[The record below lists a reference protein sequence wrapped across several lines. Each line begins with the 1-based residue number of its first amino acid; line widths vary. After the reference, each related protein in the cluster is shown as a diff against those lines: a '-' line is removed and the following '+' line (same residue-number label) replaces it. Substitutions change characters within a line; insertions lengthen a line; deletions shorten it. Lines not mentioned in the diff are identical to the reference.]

1 MKITFA
7 KDEEQQIKVRLK
19 EDDEELEFDYIKM
32 ITYLFDEK
40 QLEEPEFGEGITDEE
55 KEKIQ
60 DMITNI
66 NSAIGNETAG

>member
-19 EDDEELEFDYIKM
+19 EEDEEQEFDYIKM

-66 NSAIGNETAG
+66 NSAIGNETAE

>member
-19 EDDEELEFDYIKM
+19 EGDEEQEFDYIKM